1 VRVAVCAKKLP
12 SSKTRESKM
21 NCEEVSQFLDAYLDR
36 ELEAGQQFELEQHL
50 SGCLDC
56 RALLEQQREFIGFFK
71 ANAPYYKAPS
81 ELRVRIQRRAE
92 TENRDRKLIFI
103 VRQPWLYAAALLV
116 LSLSLAWMI
125 FFPDRETSLIAQA
138 VADHSRAVLLERL
151 YDVVSPDPAV
161 VKQLLT
167 AKLEFPPPVVELS
180 GTAFEM
186 RGGRVDVI
194 QNRKVAVLI
203 YKRNED
209 LVTLFA
215 WPAAGRLLAARDWS
229 ISGYRACTWN
239 AANFKFVAVST
250 LSDHDLDE
258 FTDQIRDRLK

>member
-1 VRVAVCAKKLP
+1 
-12 SSKTRESKM
+12 M
-21 NCEEVSQFLDAYLDR
+21 NCEEASQFLDAYLDR
-36 ELEAGQQFELEQHL
+36 ELEAGQPFELEQHL
-50 SGCLDC
+50 SWCPDC
-56 RALLEQQREFIGFFK
+56 RTLLEEQRQFIRFFK

-81 ELRVRIQRRAE
+81 ELRARVQRTAE
-92 TENRDRKLIFI
+92 TESRGSKLIFL

-116 LSLSLAWMI
+116 LSLSLAWVI
-125 FFPDRETSLIAQA
+125 FFPDRETSLIVQA

-151 YDVVSPDPAV
+151 YDVVSADPAI

-167 AKLEFPPPVVELS
+167 AKLEFAPPVLDLS
-180 GTAFEM
+180 GTAFQM
-186 RGGRVDVI
+186 QGGRVDVI
-194 QNRKVAVLI
+194 QDRKVAALL

-239 AANFKFVAVST
+239 AANINFVDVST